1 MMFKNDNYSNDE
13 EEREIRST
21 ESADVFENNEYGK
34 EAEGKEDDF
43 VLAPRRLHP
52 AGMIFSFIKILKD
65 SILGIGV
72 GTVAFFRQSPT
83 SALLFLLALAIILM
97 VSSILSWF
105 RFTYRVEAGELRIEQ
120 GVFIRKKRYIS
131 LNRIHKMDISANLIH
146 RLMHLVKVQ
155 VDTASSGSREM
166 ELSAVRT
173 KHAYELRQVLQHKSE
188 TDAEED
194 PTSLA
199 EEKALDSNITRKMTW
214 GRLFIAGTTSGSIGV
229 ILVALLFVYSQAGQ
243 FIPENV
249 FNDTVLWLIQLSVFF
264 IIGLSILFLVLI
276 WFLGVLGTMIKY
288 GNFSIEKREN
298 ELFVQRGLW
307 EVKELTI
314 PFDRVQAI
322 QIDQSIL
329 RQPFGFVQISA
340 VIAGGSFDSK
350 EPFPVLF
357 PLMKKKEV
365 PAFLEE
371 FVPGYEHIF
380 QKVHPL
386 AKKGLKYYMIKSM
399 LFFIIAF
406 FPVMY
411 FFPKFSWVPLLFIL
425 LSGFS
430 GWFKFKEAGYALF
443 DNRIVFQRRGV
454 WNKKTMM
461 TYHRRIQ
468 TTEKSRHKLQ
478 QLEEIA
484 SIEISLIGSHGIGTH
499 FQLHHV
505 SDEAANQIG
514 DWFSYRKR
522 QQKHLEG
529 YPGSTIVDK

>member
-1 MMFKNDNYSNDE
+1 
-13 EEREIRST
+13 
-21 ESADVFENNEYGK
+21 K

-52 AGMIFSFIKILKD
+52 AGMIFSFVKILKD

-155 VDTASSGSREM
+155 VDTASSGSSEM

-188 TDAEED
+188 ADVEED
-194 PTSLA
+194 SISLA
-199 EEKALDSNITRKMTW
+199 EEKGPASTITSNVTW
-214 GRLFIAGTTSGSIGV
+214 WWLFIAGSTSGSIGV

-406 FPVMY
+406 FP
-411 FFPKFSWVPLLFIL
+411 
-425 LSGFS
+425 
-430 GWFKFKEAGYALF
+430 
-443 DNRIVFQRRGV
+443 
-454 WNKKTMM
+454 
-461 TYHRRIQ
+461 
-468 TTEKSRHKLQ
+468 
-478 QLEEIA
+478 
-484 SIEISLIGSHGIGTH
+484 
-499 FQLHHV
+499 
-505 SDEAANQIG
+505 
-514 DWFSYRKR
+514 
-522 QQKHLEG
+522 
-529 YPGSTIVDK
+529 

>member
-1 MMFKNDNYSNDE
+1 QQQPIKFQHCLMKTLLIYEIEFLRWRGWMKMMFKNDNYSNDE

-155 VDTASSGSREM
+155 VDTASSGSSEM

-188 TDAEED
+188 ADVEED
-194 PTSLA
+194 SISLA
-199 EEKALDSNITRKMTW
+199 EEKAPASNITRKMTW

-298 ELFVQRGLW
+298 ELFVQR
-307 EVKELTI
+307 
-314 PFDRVQAI
+314 
-322 QIDQSIL
+322 
-329 RQPFGFVQISA
+329 
-340 VIAGGSFDSK
+340 
-350 EPFPVLF
+350 
-357 PLMKKKEV
+357 
-365 PAFLEE
+365 
-371 FVPGYEHIF
+371 
-380 QKVHPL
+380 
-386 AKKGLKYYMIKSM
+386 
-399 LFFIIAF
+399 
-406 FPVMY
+406 
-411 FFPKFSWVPLLFIL
+411 
-425 LSGFS
+425 
-430 GWFKFKEAGYALF
+430 
-443 DNRIVFQRRGV
+443 
-454 WNKKTMM
+454 
-461 TYHRRIQ
+461 
-468 TTEKSRHKLQ
+468 
-478 QLEEIA
+478 
-484 SIEISLIGSHGIGTH
+484 
-499 FQLHHV
+499 
-505 SDEAANQIG
+505 
-514 DWFSYRKR
+514 
-522 QQKHLEG
+522 
-529 YPGSTIVDK
+529 